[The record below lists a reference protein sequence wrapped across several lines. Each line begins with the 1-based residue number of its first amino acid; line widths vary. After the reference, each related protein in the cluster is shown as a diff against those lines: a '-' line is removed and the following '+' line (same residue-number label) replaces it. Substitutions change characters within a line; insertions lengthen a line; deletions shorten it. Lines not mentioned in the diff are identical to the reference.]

1 MTNEHRKLRAI
12 LKVTRSRILFPRLR
26 SPPPLGEV
34 ILTTAQ
40 HFFQPAGVSLTPLLL
55 TIKVNTLHTTLLLT
69 SFFAASRDI
78 RENEIEGLPEGV
90 FSDLYSLQEL

>member
-1 MTNEHRKLRAI
+1 MPFDRE
-12 LKVTRSRILFPRLR
+12 S
-26 SPPPLGEV
+26 
-34 ILTTAQ
+34 
-40 HFFQPAGVSLTPLLL
+40 
-55 TIKVNTLHTTLLLT
+55 LT